1 MANLK
6 DIRKRRKG
14 VTNTKKITRTMELV
28 ASAKFRKAQ
37 DAAMAARPYAEELR
51 NLILRI
57 AERSGKSLSHP
68 LLKERSS
75 VKTVLIAVAT
85 SDRGLCGAFNAN
97 LVNVALKLAK
107 EQEALGRKVR
117 FVSLAKKAA
126 SGLAF
131 AGYEVEVA
139 HTKLIGGNLKF
150 DQMER
155 MANALIKD
163 FTDGKCDLVYV
174 VFSRFLTQSRQEPT
188 AAPMLPAAFAADKL
202 DDKIDNKVDNKV
214 GHKKLKA
221 DFIYEPKAE
230 DLFAALIPQMVR
242 FYIYSTLL
250 QTTASEH
257 AARRIAM
264 KNATDAATDMIKAL
278 NTAYNRGRQGKITQ
292 EIAEI
297 TGAVEAMA

>member
-14 VTNTKKITRTMELV
+14 AQNTKKITRTMELV

-37 DAAMAARPYAEELR
+37 DAALSARPYAEELR

-57 AERSGKSLSHP
+57 AERSGSALSHP
-68 LLKERSS
+68 LLKERP
-75 VKTVLIAVAT
+75 VKTVLIGVAT
-85 SDRGLCGAFNAN
+85 SDRGLCGAFNTN
-97 LVNVALKLAK
+97 LVSVALKLAR

-117 FVSLAKKAA
+117 FVALAKKAA
-126 SGLAF
+126 SGIAF
-131 AGYEVEVA
+131 AGYPVEA
-139 HTKLIGGNLKF
+139 SHSKLVGGNLKVG
-150 DQMER
+150 QMEK
-155 MANALIKD
+155 MANALIKS
-163 FTDGKCDLVYV
+163 FTDGEVDLVYV

-188 AAPMLPAAFAADKL
+188 AAPMLPAGFVAE
-202 DDKIDNKVDNKV
+202 KINVKV
-214 GHKKLKA
+214 GHKELQG
-221 DFIYEPKAE
+221 DFIYEPE
-230 DLFAALIPQMVR
+230 PEELFAALIPQMVR
-242 FYIYSTLL
+242 FFLFSALL

-278 NTAYNRGRQGKITQ
+278 TTAYNRGRQGKITQ